1 MLSRLG
7 NIFRVPDL
15 RNKVLFTLLIIALY
29 QVGANVPVP
38 GVSWSQLQKLQA
50 EAGSSG
56 VLGFLNLFSG
66 GALVRLAVF
75 GLGIMPYI
83 TSSIIIQLLTTVIP
97 KLEEWRDQGAVGQ
110 KKITQTTRYL
120 TIALA
125 LMQSTGLVY
134 AFHGHDAALLGTN
147 IDLIPKFTIQLGAF
161 MVLILTAGTAFVMW
175 LAELITQRGIGQ
187 GMSILIF
194 ANVVASIPS
203 GGKAIYE
210 EGGAVK
216 FTVMLLVSLLLLVV
230 IVFMDQG
237 QRRIPVTFAKRVVGR
252 RMYGGQSTYIPLKV
266 NQSGVIPIIFASSVL
281 YIPVLLSNVIPWQS
295 FQSFVKN
302 NIQPTSLIY
311 IFLYFVLIVVF
322 TFFYVYVA
330 FDPHQQADIIRK
342 QGGFI
347 PGIRPG
353 PPTER
358 YFAHIL
364 NRITVPGALFLASV
378 AVVPS
383 ILMALWNINKFPFF
397 GTTLLIS
404 VGVALDNDEADR
416 QPADDAQL
424 RGLPQVGWWYPASGS
439 WSSASRGP
447 ARGRSACACRTTSSC
462 PMSPPA
468 TCCGPRSSL
477 RTPLGQRAKALM
489 DQGELIPDDLV
500 MEMVGQRL
508 DRRRHASPRLH
519 PRRLPADRSPRPRT
533 SPSCSSPTCST
544 SCSTSRCRR
553 RWCSSAWRR
562 AGSASTAGRT
572 TP

>member
-1 MLSRLG
+1 MLTRLG
-7 NIFRVPDL
+7 NMFRVPDL
-15 RNKVLFTLLIIALY
+15 RNKVLFTLMIIALY

-38 GVSWSQLQKLQA
+38 GVSWSQLQSLEKT
-50 EAGSSG
+50 AGSSG

-75 GLGIMPYI
+75 GLGVMPYI

-120 TIALA
+120 TVALA

-134 AFHGHDAALLGTN
+134 AFHGHDSALIGTDIN
-147 IDLIPKFTIQLGAF
+147 LIPKFSIQLAAF
-161 MVLILTAGTAFVMW
+161 MVLCLTAGTAFVMW

-194 ANVVASIPS
+194 ANVVATIPS
-203 GGKAIYE
+203 GGKGIYE

-216 FTVMLLVSLLLLVV
+216 FGIIVIVSLLLLTA
-230 IVFMDQG
+230 IVFMTQG
-237 QRRIPVTFAKRVVGR
+237 QRRIPVTFAKRMVGR

-281 YIPVLLSNVIPWQS
+281 YIPVLLSNVIPAGA
-295 FQSFVKN
+295 FQTWVKD
-302 NIQPTSLIY
+302 NITPTSLYY
-311 IFLYFVLIVVF
+311 ILFYFVLIIAF

-342 QGGFI
+342 QGGFV

-353 PPTER
+353 PQTER

-378 AVVPS
+378 AVIPS
-383 ILMALWNINKFPFF
+383 ILMAVWSLNKFPFY

-404 VGVALDNDEADR
+404 VGVALTTMR
-416 QPADDAQL
+416 QIDSQL
-424 RGLPQVGWWYPASGS
+424 MMRNYEGFL
-439 WSSASRGP
+439 
-447 ARGRSACACRTTSSC
+447 
-462 PMSPPA
+462 
-468 TCCGPRSSL
+468 
-477 RTPLGQRAKALM
+477 K
-489 DQGELIPDDLV
+489 
-500 MEMVGQRL
+500 
-508 DRRRHASPRLH
+508 
-519 PRRLPADRSPRPRT
+519 
-533 SPSCSSPTCST
+533 
-544 SCSTSRCRR
+544 
-553 RWCSSAWRR
+553 
-562 AGSASTAGRT
+562 
-572 TP
+572 

>member
-15 RNKVLFTLLIIALY
+15 RNKVLFTLAIIALY

-38 GVSWSQLQKLQA
+38 GVSWAKLETLQKS
-50 EAGSSG
+50 AGSSG

-83 TSSIIIQLLTTVIP
+83 TSSIIIQLLGTVIP

-120 TIALA
+120 TVALA
-125 LMQSTGLVY
+125 LMQATGLIY
-134 AFHGHDAALLGTN
+134 AFHGHDSALLGTT
-147 IDLIPKFTIQLGAF
+147 ITLIPKFSVALGAF

-210 EGGAVK
+210 EGGALK
-216 FTVMLLVSLLLLVV
+216 FTIMLLVSLALLVF

-281 YIPVLLSNVIPWQS
+281 YIPVLLSNVIPWHT
-295 FQSFVKN
+295 FQSFVKT

-311 IFLYFVLIVVF
+311 IAIYFVLIVLF

-364 NRITVPGALFLASV
+364 NRITVVGALFLASV

-383 ILMALWNINKFPFF
+383 ILMALWNLNRFPFY

-404 VGVALDNDEADR
+404 VGVALTTMR
-416 QPADDAQL
+416 QIDSQL
-424 RGLPQVGWWYPASGS
+424 MMRNYEGFL
-439 WSSASRGP
+439 
-447 ARGRSACACRTTSSC
+447 
-462 PMSPPA
+462 
-468 TCCGPRSSL
+468 
-477 RTPLGQRAKALM
+477 K
-489 DQGELIPDDLV
+489 
-500 MEMVGQRL
+500 
-508 DRRRHASPRLH
+508 
-519 PRRLPADRSPRPRT
+519 
-533 SPSCSSPTCST
+533 
-544 SCSTSRCRR
+544 
-553 RWCSSAWRR
+553 
-562 AGSASTAGRT
+562 
-572 TP
+572 

>member
-1 MLSRLG
+1 MLTRLG

-15 RNKVLFTLLIIALY
+15 RNKVLFTLLIIGLY
-29 QVGANVPVP
+29 QLGANVPVP
-38 GVSWSQLQKLQA
+38 GVSWAKVQQLQHS
-50 EAGSSG
+50 AGASG

-66 GALVRLAVF
+66 GALVRLAIF
-75 GLGIMPYI
+75 GLGVMPYI
-83 TSSIIIQLLTTVIP
+83 TSSIIIQLLSTVIP

-120 TIALA
+120 TVALA

-134 AFHGHDAALLGTN
+134 AFHGHDSGLLGGTSIN
-147 IDLIPKFTIQLGAF
+147 LIPKFTVALAAF
-161 MVLILTAGTAFVMW
+161 MVLCLTAGTAFVMW

-210 EGGAVK
+210 EGGIGKFVAILAV
-216 FTVMLLVSLLLLVV
+216 SILLLIV

-252 RMYGGQSTYIPLKV
+252 RMYGGSSTYIPLKV

-281 YIPVLLSNVIPWQS
+281 YIPVLFSNVIPWKG
-295 FQSFVKN
+295 FQDFVRN

-311 IFLYFVLIVVF
+311 VGFYFVLILAF

-330 FDPHQQADIIRK
+330 FDPHQQADLIRK
-342 QGGFI
+342 QGGFV

-364 NRITVPGALFLASV
+364 SRITVVGALFLATV

-383 ILMALWNINKFPFF
+383 VLMSLWHLTAFPFY

-404 VGVALDNDEADR
+404 VGVALETMR
-416 QPADDAQL
+416 QIDSQL
-424 RGLPQVGWWYPASGS
+424 MMRNYEGFL
-439 WSSASRGP
+439 
-447 ARGRSACACRTTSSC
+447 
-462 PMSPPA
+462 
-468 TCCGPRSSL
+468 
-477 RTPLGQRAKALM
+477 K
-489 DQGELIPDDLV
+489 
-500 MEMVGQRL
+500 
-508 DRRRHASPRLH
+508 
-519 PRRLPADRSPRPRT
+519 
-533 SPSCSSPTCST
+533 
-544 SCSTSRCRR
+544 
-553 RWCSSAWRR
+553 
-562 AGSASTAGRT
+562 
-572 TP
+572 